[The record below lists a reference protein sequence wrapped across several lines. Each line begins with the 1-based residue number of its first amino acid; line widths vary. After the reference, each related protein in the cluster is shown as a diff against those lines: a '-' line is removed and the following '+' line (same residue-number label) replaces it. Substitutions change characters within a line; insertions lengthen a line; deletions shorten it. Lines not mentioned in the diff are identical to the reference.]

1 MLIFKLVVYA
11 AMVGSIAVILVD
23 MVKIFKGSDN
33 DEKQ

>member
-23 MVKIFKGSDN
+23 MVKIFKGSD